1 MSLKYLGKYFDY
13 LPHQWLCG
21 AGVCMV
27 RSPNWGTNAG
37 DGLGSLDAPA
47 EYHNTIQYNPIQSNI
62 IYITYTLSIWMLQ
75 RIKVVA
81 SFIPLQSQSRLETK
95 TKTTDFYNIWKQM
108 FRPQHC
114 WVNNALFPPPMCA
127 IYIRKAA
134 TWIFPDNQNKWPDSD
149 TEWIGLDRGYS
160 VFVVLNISKVVNWIE
175 LDWLQQCLS
184 SGKVF
189 YSANLPL
196 QLFGPLWIPA
206 FSVKLIDL
214 IHWTEECVCVW
225 LYVALN
231 LYLFL
236 HICIYAYMY

>member
-1 MSLKYLGKYFDY
+1 
-13 LPHQWLCG
+13 
-21 AGVCMV
+21 
-27 RSPNWGTNAG
+27 
-37 DGLGSLDAPA
+37 
-47 EYHNTIQYNPIQSNI
+47 
-62 IYITYTLSIWMLQ
+62 
-75 RIKVVA
+75 
-81 SFIPLQSQSRLETK
+81 
-95 TKTTDFYNIWKQM
+95 
-108 FRPQHC
+108 
-114 WVNNALFPPPMCA
+114 MCA

-134 TWIFPDNQNKWPDSD
+134 PWIFPDNQNKWPDSD

-214 IHWTEECVCVW
+214 MHWTEECVCVW

-231 LYLFL
+231 LYMFL
-236 HICIYAYMY
+236 HICIYYVLVIIFVSFHCIFLLMDAVCDGRWAEMARSILVLRHFANKEQLCSMLINICF